1 MRYKNISITGCQKL
15 FENPIFKNAQVFKTT
30 NICNLFHVKQFL
42 ISPEKPAKLKYQKA
56 KFH

>member
-1 MRYKNISITGCQKL
+1 MRYKNISIAGSQKL
-15 FENPIFKNAQVFKTT
+15 FQKSIIKNAQVFKTT
-30 NICNLFHVKQFL
+30 NIYGMFHVKQFL